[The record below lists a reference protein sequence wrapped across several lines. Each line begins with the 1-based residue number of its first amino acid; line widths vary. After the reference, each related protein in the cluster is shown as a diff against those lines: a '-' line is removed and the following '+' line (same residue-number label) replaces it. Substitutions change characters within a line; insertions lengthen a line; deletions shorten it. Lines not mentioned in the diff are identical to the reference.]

1 MKSGQQDLK
10 TIWNVLLNFK
20 SFKKKMLPLFTAKIN
35 KRLKFLKKCIVQ
47 LADQEHKPR
56 FKMRLVFLP

>member
-1 MKSGQQDLK
+1 
-10 TIWNVLLNFK
+10 
-20 SFKKKMLPLFTAKIN
+20 MLPLFTAKIN

>member
-20 SFKKKMLPLFTAKIN
+20 SFKKKMLPLFTAKMN
-35 KRLKFLKKCIVQ
+35 KRLKILKKCIVQ

-56 FKMRLVFLP
+56 FKMRLVYLP

>member
-1 MKSGQQDLK
+1 MKRGQQDLK

-20 SFKKKMLPLFTAKIN
+20 SFLKKMFTAKIN
-35 KRLKFLKKCIVQ
+35 KRLKILKKCILQ

-56 FKMRLVFLP
+56 FKMRLVYLP